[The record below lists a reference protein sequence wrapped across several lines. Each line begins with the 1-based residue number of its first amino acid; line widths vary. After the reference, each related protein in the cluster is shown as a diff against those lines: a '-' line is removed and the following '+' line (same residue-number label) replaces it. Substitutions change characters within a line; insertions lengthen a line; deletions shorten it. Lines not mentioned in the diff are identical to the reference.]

1 MKIQYLQKVSRI
13 EDHYAKQNKLDLGK
27 NHHIFFIMQNGIPLS
42 DGLLPEITNGLVA
55 ITSRTRKERVKK
67 SYFIEKTFSNK
78 GNDI

>member
-1 MKIQYLQKVSRI
+1 MLSKISWTQVKIIIY
-13 EDHYAKQNKLDLGK
+13 
-27 NHHIFFIMQNGIPLS
+27 FFIMQNGIPLS
-42 DGLLPEITNGLVA
+42 DGLLPEITNDLVA